1 MSLTT
6 GTQVRAARALLRME
20 QEQLAKAAGVSG
32 NTVRRIEGF
41 DGPMDAR
48 LDTIRR
54 LQRVFEAAGVEFI
67 PGGARLR
74 EAADAEF

>member
-1 MSLTT
+1 
-6 GTQVRAARALLRME
+6 ME

-67 PGGARLR
+67 PGGARLH
-74 EAADAEF
+74 EVADVAQP